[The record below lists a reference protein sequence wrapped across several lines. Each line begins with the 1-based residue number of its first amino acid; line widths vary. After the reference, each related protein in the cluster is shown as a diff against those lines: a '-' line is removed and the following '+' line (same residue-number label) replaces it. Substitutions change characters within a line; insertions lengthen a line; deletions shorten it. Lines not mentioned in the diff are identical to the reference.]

1 MLLAVA
7 VRCRESL
14 PGHQPGVEIYR
25 YWLMTVGCNQCRASR
40 VQCNNTPLN
49 NAVAKDAPRCLESP
63 GTKKPP
69 SGGSLICQN
78 LNDSGY
84 KCFNALVESA
94 LVPCRLVTGND
105 AFVDHAIDHR
115 DSIFIR
121 CYRSIA
127 VAGITGID
135 DFLDFGAHQR
145 AQAHILLAGF
155 LRLAGALS
163 G

>member
-1 MLLAVA
+1 MLLATA
-7 VRCRESL
+7 VRCRDSL
-14 PGHQPGVEIYR
+14 PEHQPGAEILYC
-25 YWLMTVGCNQCRASR
+25 LMTVGCKHCRASR
-40 VQCNNTPLN
+40 VHRNDTPPN
-49 NAVAKDAPRCLESP
+49 NAVAKDAPRCLQSP

-78 LNDSGY
+78 RDDSGY

-94 LVPCRLVTGND
+94 LVPCCLVAGND

-115 DSIFIR
+115 DGIFIR

-135 DFLDFGAHQR
+135 DFLDFGAHER
-145 AQAHILLAGF
+145 AQAHVLLAGF